1 MIKGMHGLF
10 YSPEAEAVRAFLKD
24 KLELPSVD
32 AGEGWLIFGVPKAE
46 IGVHPGDGPRHEL
59 SFWCDDIEG
68 TRRALEQ
75 KGVTF
80 KSPITDQ
87 GYGLV
92 TTFEMPGGLE
102 VLLYEPRHPQP

>member
-1 MIKGMHGLF
+1 GSKRRASAIRFSRLSGDSRLPPRPDLCEEEVLANPSAARRSLLEETTMIKGMHGLF

-59 SFWCDDIEG
+59 S
-68 TRRALEQ
+68 
-75 KGVTF
+75 
-80 KSPITDQ
+80 
-87 GYGLV
+87 
-92 TTFEMPGGLE
+92 
-102 VLLYEPRHPQP
+102 